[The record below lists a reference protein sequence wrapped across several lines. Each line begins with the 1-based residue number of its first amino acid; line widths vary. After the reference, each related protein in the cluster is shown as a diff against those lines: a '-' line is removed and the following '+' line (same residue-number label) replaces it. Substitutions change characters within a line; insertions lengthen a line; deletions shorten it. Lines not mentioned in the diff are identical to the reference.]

1 MAEDNESIAS
11 AGEAANAGEP
21 LPSQGGTRPSPWKG
35 WTLIAQLAVPLLAL
49 AIVIGVVARDSNYGG
64 DDSGGSV
71 ADDASG
77 GYESDGICEEALPRA
92 RRILRNR
99 DPVPGLSGVAQVL
112 SDTAGQIAYS
122 SATLA
127 NEFADEASALEDLT
141 LAYQAGDRLRMRVA
155 EQQLREAARQA
166 KLVARSQGARHCG
179 RLAGLVVRTL
189 DRRLSASKSGR

>member
-21 LPSQGGTRPSPWKG
+21 LPSQGGNRPSPWKG
-35 WTLIAQLAVPLLAL
+35 WTLIAQLAVPLVAL
-49 AIVIGVVARDSNYGG
+49 AIVIAVVAGGSNYEG
-64 DDSGGSV
+64 DDSGGGVS
-71 ADDASG
+71 ATDDGSG
-77 GYESDGICEEALPRA
+77 GYESDGICEEALARA

-99 DPVPGLSGVAQVL
+99 DPVLGLSGVAQVL
-112 SDTAGQIAYS
+112 SDTAGQIASS

-127 NEFADEASALEDLT
+127 DEFADEASALEDLT

-155 EQQLREAARQA
+155 EQQLREAARRA

-189 DRRLSASKSGR
+189 DR